1 MDESVSRSK
10 GSVQTESKSAKTVED
25 KKSNIRE
32 QTPVVVKR
40 RLVYSRPL
48 VISMFFLLYIYQ
60 GMLFGLSAAISLL
73 LKEKGLADADLSWQ
87 ALASSPFYLKFLAA
101 PFMDVFYFKKVGKRM
116 SWILPISVISAL
128 IYVWGANLVPDW
140 LAHAR
145 SPQGVTNSNH
155 VFALAAFTFA
165 QFVLVAVQDVAIDGM
180 VCEIL
185 NEEDFEKGTL
195 MQTLGQ
201 TIGPFL
207 CCNIL
212 ILLLSPEFAK
222 KNFGLDSPLITLQK
236 FFWFMAVFIIGSSIF
251 AFLTMKEPTK
261 AAPKPIELKNEDLEM
276 LSASRVSASSKS
288 TKREPAPVEVTEDQP
303 DLAFWDLMKLIPR
316 MFTHKNIKNLM
327 LMPVYYEIFLIFTD
341 SVCFLK
347 LIEKGFNLLFLNE
360 FEIYFGIVDLT
371 VIFLIG
377 RMNVLTNLWK
387 YINFSV
393 DVLLLNAILFW
404 FFYFCVP
411 KENNERLWFAFLIV
425 YKLVRYLSNLKFTAS
440 CVYVQS
446 VADKGF
452 GGSFLTI
459 VWSCHNFIRINVPA
473 GLLRLTRYTGV
484 QVVLAVI
491 LVWEV
496 VFRATGIRKR
506 MVQYYETTR
515 LEQGFLLSA
524 GLAAKA
530 PSEKNK

>member
-1 MDESVSRSK
+1 MS
-10 GSVQTESKSAKTVED
+10 ESKSKAKTSVQGSRQSSVD
-25 KKSNIRE
+25 SNPQLTVGSVLAPKK
-32 QTPVVVKR
+32 

-73 LKEKGLADADLSWQ
+73 LKDKGLADADLSWQ

-101 PFMDVFYFKKVGKRM
+101 PFMDVFYFKQVGKRM
-116 SWILPISVISAL
+116 SWILPISAISAV
-128 IYVWGANLVPDW
+128 IYLLYAESVPHW
-140 LAHAR
+140 LANAR
-145 SPQGVTNSNH
+145 SADGLTNSDY
-155 VFALAAFTFA
+155 VFSLAAFTFT

-212 ILLLSPEFAK
+212 ILLLSPEFSK
-222 KNFGLDSPLITLQK
+222 KHFGMDSPLISLSK
-236 FFWFMAVFIIGSSIF
+236 FFWFLSVFIIASSIF
-251 AFLTMKEPTK
+251 AFFTMKESK
-261 AAPKPIELKNEDLEM
+261 ATQAAVEISTQAEETHDL
-276 LSASRVSASSKS
+276 SSSRVTKSQISESKVPEKPASPEEEQAEL
-288 TKREPAPVEVTEDQP
+288 T
-303 DLAFWDLMKLIPR
+303 FWDLMKLIPR
-316 MFTHKNIKNLM
+316 MFTHKNIRNLM
-327 LMPVYYEIFLIFTD
+327 LMPVFFEIFLIFTD

-360 FEIYFGIVDLT
+360 FEIYFGILDLT

-387 YINFSV
+387 YINISI
-393 DVLLLNAILFW
+393 DILLLNGVLFW
-404 FFYFCVP
+404 VFYFLIP
-411 KENNERLWFAFLIV
+411 KEGNETLWFAFLLV
-425 YKLVRYLSNLKFTAS
+425 YKIIRYLSNLKFTAS

-446 VADKGF
+446 VADRAF

-473 GLLRLTRYTGV
+473 GLLRLTKYAGLKT
-484 QVVLAVI
+484 VLGVI
-491 LVWEV
+491 LSWEII
-496 VFRATGIRKR
+496 FRVTG
-506 MVQYYETTR
+506 TR
-515 LEQGFLLSA
+515 TKLVSYFESTRAAQGFLLSNDPA
-524 GLAAKA
+524 GNSK
-530 PSEKNK
+530 KNK